1 MRQRYRG
8 GASHLA
14 GDLVVGTEEGPGRGP
29 ASGNNPTKGYA
40 NGLHGYGAIAGAA
53 VGVEAIGDDA
63 NIHLQLVPKGSG
75 AIISAGPEASAEA
88 IANAIPG
95 GAKSYYSI
103 IKSATA
109 LADNTVTDFDVAC
122 VVTVPNLNGGA
133 SIGMFVHGSLGDQ
146 DSSEASYWTIAVSRI
161 AGAAAKAVVSAK
173 SSNANTAGATANAAV
188 TVSVSAMT
196 GAVGATQTFKIQV
209 KVARSA
215 GASTNHD
222 VVAQIELLNLKAA
235 GISIA

>member
-8 GASHLA
+8 GATHLA
-14 GDLVVGTEEGPGRGP
+14 GDVIVGTEEGPGRGP
-29 ASGNNPTKGYA
+29 AAGNNATKGYA

-53 VGVEAIGDDA
+53 PGVEAIGDDA
-63 NIHLQLVPKGSG
+63 NISLQLVPKGSG
-75 AIISAGPEASAEA
+75 ALVFGGPETSAEA
-88 IANAIPG
+88 VANAIAG

-103 IKSATA
+103 IKSATG
-109 LADNTVTDFDVAC
+109 LADNTATDFDVAC
-122 VVTVPNLNGGA
+122 VVTVPNINGGA
-133 SIGMFVHGSLGDQ
+133 SIGLTVHGSLGDQ

-173 SSNANTAGATANAAV
+173 SSNVNTAGATANAAV
-188 TVSVSAMT
+188 TVSVTAMT

-215 GASTNHD
+215 GASTAHD
-222 VVAQIELLNLKAA
+222 VVAAIELLNVKAA